1 MKLTS
6 KKSTSLKIHFQI
18 TKFSNFQIIKIIMLA
33 TQWLDNVRAIMNAI
47 EQTQMENIRKAAE
60 AMADSIEWG
69 RWVHTFGCGHAT
81 LPIEEMYPRIGGF
94 VGFHPIIELP
104 LSFFTHIT
112 GEMGVHQFVF
122 LERVEGYGVEI
133 MKGYNFDERDTMWL
147 FSHSGINNVNIDV
160 AIEAKKKGMKVIAF
174 GSAAAAKGKQTRHTS
189 GKTIFDIADVVV
201 DTCAPVEDASV
212 PLKNHRDKIGPVST
226 MAFVT
231 CVWMTVT
238 TVAEILAD
246 RGVKLYIHP
255 SHNVPGDTTAK
266 ERLDEALA
274 EYKRR
279 IAGV

>member
-1 MKLTS
+1 
-6 KKSTSLKIHFQI
+6 
-18 TKFSNFQIIKIIMLA
+18 MLA
-33 TQWLDNVRAIMNAI
+33 LEWLNNARNVMNNIEETQL
-47 EQTQMENIRKAAE
+47 ENIRKAAE
-60 AMADSIEWG
+60 VMADTIECG

-94 VGFHPIIELP
+94 VGFHPMIEIP

-133 MKGYNFDERDTMWL
+133 MKGYTFDKRDTMWL
-147 FSHSGINNVNIDV
+147 FSHSGINNVNIDI
-160 AIEAKKKGMKVIAF
+160 ALESKKRGMKVVVF
-174 GSAAAAKGKQTRHTS
+174 GSAAAAKGKKTRHSS
-189 GKTIFDIADVVV
+189 GKTIFDIADIVV
-201 DTCAPVEDASV
+201 DTCAPLADASV
-212 PLKNHRDKIGPVST
+212 NLRNHHDRISPVST

-231 CVWMTVT
+231 CVWMTIT
-238 TVAEILAD
+238 TVAEILVD

-255 SHNVPGDTTAK
+255 SHNVPGDNTAR

>member
-1 MKLTS
+1 M
-6 KKSTSLKIHFQI
+6 
-18 TKFSNFQIIKIIMLA
+18 MLA
-33 TQWLDNVRAIMNAI
+33 KQWLANARDVMTKI
-47 EQTQMENIRKAAE
+47 EETQMENIRKAAE
-60 AMADSIEWG
+60 IMADSIEAK

-81 LPIEEMYPRIGGF
+81 IPVEEMYPRIGGF
-94 VGFHPIIELP
+94 VGFHPMVELP
-104 LSFFTHIT
+104 LTFFTHIT

-133 MKGYNFDERDTMWL
+133 MKGYNFDARDTMWI

-160 AIEAKKKGMKVIAF
+160 ALEAKKKGMKVIAF
-174 GSAAAAKGKQTRHTS
+174 GSAAAAKGKQTRHSS

-201 DTCAPVEDASV
+201 DSCAPIEDASV
-212 PLKNHRDKIGPVST
+212 PVKDHQDKLGPVST

-238 TVAEILAD
+238 TVAEILVE
-246 RGVKLYIHP
+246 RGFKLHIHP

-266 ERLDEALA
+266 QRLDEALA
-274 EYKRR
+274 VYKER

>member
-1 MKLTS
+1 
-6 KKSTSLKIHFQI
+6 
-18 TKFSNFQIIKIIMLA
+18 MLA
-33 TQWLDNVRAIMNAI
+33 LEWLNNARDVMNHIEKTQI
-47 EQTQMENIRKAAE
+47 ENIRKAAE
-60 AMADSIEWG
+60 VMADTIECG

-94 VGFHPIIELP
+94 VGFHPMIEIP

-133 MKGYNFDERDTMWL
+133 MKGYTFDQRDTMWL
-147 FSHSGINNVNIDV
+147 FSHSGINNVNIDI
-160 AIEAKKKGMKVIAF
+160 ALESKKKGMKVVVF
-174 GSAAAAKGKQTRHTS
+174 GSAAAAKGKKTRHTS
-189 GKTIFDIADVVV
+189 GKTIFDIADIVV
-201 DTCAPVEDASV
+201 DTCAPLEDASV
-212 PLKNHRDKIGPVST
+212 KLKNHYDKIGPVST

-238 TVAEILAD
+238 TVAEILAE

-255 SHNVPGDTTAK
+255 SHNVPGDDTARQ
-266 ERLDEALA
+266 RLDEALA

>member
-1 MKLTS
+1 
-6 KKSTSLKIHFQI
+6 
-18 TKFSNFQIIKIIMLA
+18 MLA
-33 TQWLDNVRAIMNAI
+33 LQWLNHTREIMNQI
-47 EQTQMENIRKAAE
+47 EATQMENIRRAAE
-60 AMADSIEWG
+60 VMADSIECG

-81 LPIEEMYPRIGGF
+81 IPVEEMYPRIGGF
-94 VGFHPIIELP
+94 VGFHPMVELP
-104 LSFFTHIT
+104 LTFFTRIT

-133 MKGYNFDERDTMWL
+133 MKGYSFDPRDTMWL

-160 AIEAKKKGMKVIAF
+160 ALEAKKRGMTVIAY
-174 GSAAAAKGKQTRHTS
+174 GSAAAAKGKQTRHSS
-189 GKTIFDIADVVV
+189 GKTIFDVADLVV
-201 DTCAPVEDASV
+201 DTCAPSEDAMV
-212 PLKNHRDKIGPVST
+212 PLKNHQDKVGPVST

-266 ERLDEALA
+266 QRLEEALA
-274 EYKRR
+274 MYKER

>member
-1 MKLTS
+1 
-6 KKSTSLKIHFQI
+6 
-18 TKFSNFQIIKIIMLA
+18 MLA
-33 TQWLDNVRAIMNAI
+33 KQWLDNVRTIIDNI
-47 EQTQMENIRKAAE
+47 EQTQTDNIRKAAE
-60 AMADSIEWG
+60 TMADSIECK

-81 LPIEEMYPRIGGF
+81 IPIEEMYPRIGGF
-94 VGFHPIIELP
+94 VGFHPMIELP

-147 FSHSGINNVNIDV
+147 FSHSGINNVNIDI
-160 AIEAKKKGMKVIAF
+160 AIEAKNKGMKVIAF
-174 GSAAAAKGKQTRHTS
+174 GSAALAKGKQTRHST
-189 GKTIFDIADVVV
+189 GKTIFDIADIVV

-212 PLKNHRDKIGPVST
+212 PLKNHKDKIGPVST

-231 CVWMTVT
+231 CVWMTVI
-238 TVAEILAD
+238 TVAEILAE

-266 ERLDEALA
+266 ERLEEALF
-274 EYKRR
+274 EYKKR